1 MSLPIFGK
9 CLNQLKNTGV
19 YFPYCTGS
27 VCMLDIL
34 IEMSN
39 CSNVNNCVSFP
50 RARFYVLGKCFNQLN
65 NFSFIYFSLL
75 HRSCS
80 LS

>member
-1 MSLPIFGK
+1 
-9 CLNQLKNTGV
+9 
-19 YFPYCTGS
+19 
-27 VCMLDIL
+27 MLDIL

-39 CSNVNNCVSFP
+39 CSNVNYCVSFP
-50 RARFYVLGKCFNQLN
+50 RACFYMLGKCFNQLN
-65 NFSFIYFSLL
+65 NFFSFIYFSLL